1 MNRVEGD
8 RGRLRAIRHPRR
20 LDQEARR
27 ARTVAT
33 AEPISTARTAADS
46 TGTTGMP
53 PVSGSSLEGVA
64 LLVALEVGLA
74 EALLV
79 ALGVAE
85 AEALPA
91 TLAEAD
97 ALETGL
103 AVALSSIP
111 RSSKPRSSMPRSSA
125 ARTSTPW
132 SSKPRSSAPRACIP
146 LSSPPLSSDW
156 ADATGAKANTANATN
171 KTSTM
176 DLRIVP
182 PRCRLRIQGKD
193 APRRD
198 A

>member
-1 MNRVEGD
+1 M
-8 RGRLRAIRHPRR
+8 
-20 LDQEARR
+20 
-27 ARTVAT
+27 VAT

-53 PVSGSSLEGVA
+53 PVSGSSFEGEGVA

-85 AEALPA
+85 AEALPIA
-91 TLAEAD
+91 LAEAE

-103 AVALSSIP
+103 AVALSSMP
-111 RSSKPRSSMPRSSA
+111 RSSKPRSSV
-125 ARTSTPW
+125 
-132 SSKPRSSAPRACIP
+132 PRACTP
-146 LSSPPLSSDW
+146 LSSAPLSSDW
-156 ADATGAKANTANATN
+156 ADARGANANTVNATN
-171 KTSTM
+171 KTSNM

-193 APRRD
+193 APRRT

>member
-1 MNRVEGD
+1 M
-8 RGRLRAIRHPRR
+8 
-20 LDQEARR
+20 
-27 ARTVAT
+27 VAT

-53 PVSGSSLEGVA
+53 PVSGSSPEGEGVA

-91 TLAEAD
+91 ALAED
-97 ALETGL
+97 EALETGL
-103 AVALSSIP
+103 AVALSSMPRSSMP
-111 RSSKPRSSMPRSSA
+111 RSSKPRSS
-125 ARTSTPW
+125 
-132 SSKPRSSAPRACIP
+132 APLACIP
-146 LSSPPLSSDW
+146 LSSEPLSSDW
-156 ADATGAKANTANATN
+156 AEATGAKANTANATN
-171 KTSTM
+171 KTSNI

-193 APRRD
+193 APRTD
-198 A
+198 V